1 MFYENL
7 PDTLIFLRVIY
18 LLAQYLLTDPREQV
32 EATTA
37 SLKFEFRRAPA
48 DPREQV
54 EATTIPIES
63 RIDDTLADPREQV
76 EATTASLKFE
86 SRRAP

>member
-1 MFYENL
+1 MWIILSSSLFYL
-7 PDTLIFLRVIY
+7 
-18 LLAQYLLTDPREQV
+18 
-32 EATTA
+32 
-37 SLKFEFRRAPA
+37 A
-48 DPREQV
+48 DPRKQV

-86 SRRAP
+86 SRRAPADPRKQVENHTFN